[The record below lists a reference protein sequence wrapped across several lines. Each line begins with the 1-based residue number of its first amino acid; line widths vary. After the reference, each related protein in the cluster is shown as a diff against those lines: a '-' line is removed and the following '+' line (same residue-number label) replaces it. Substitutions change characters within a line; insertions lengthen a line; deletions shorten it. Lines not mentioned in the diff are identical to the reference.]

1 MELVTKVIPWPK
13 GGQPI
18 YIRPVGDVQWS
29 GDEHETALGHLKR
42 DIEETMDLGGW
53 FIGMG
58 DYIDFAS
65 PSNRQR
71 ISGAALYDTAMRV
84 LSHKALDLTLEVAR
98 ILKPTKGRW
107 LGLLEG
113 HHWYPMQSG
122 DTSDMRL
129 CQMLDAKFLGTSAFI
144 RIQIPRTTNRNNIV
158 IFCHHGVGGGSK
170 QASPLNKLENL
181 LPYFGATDIMLM
193 GHTTKM
199 PVAPIN
205 RIEPR
210 WHGTNA
216 PDLVHRKVL
225 LVNTGGYSKA
235 YIERAMEGQVPRDG
249 YAGKAMYPPSIVGSP
264 LIRIKPARDHRD
276 GADLWAPE
284 ISVEI

>member
-1 MELVTKVIPWPK
+1 VELVTKVIPWPR
-13 GGQPI
+13 GWQPI
-18 YIRPVGDVQWS
+18 YLRPVGDIQYS
-29 GDEHETALGHLKR
+29 GDDKDTALSHLRR
-42 DIEETMDLGGW
+42 DLEETLDLGGW
-53 FIGMG
+53 FVGMG

-71 ISGAALYDTAMRV
+71 IAGAALYDTAMKIM
-84 LSHKALDLTLEVAR
+84 SAKALDLTLEVAR

-107 LGLLEG
+107 LGLLQG

-129 CQMLDAKFLGTSAFI
+129 CQMLDAPYLGTSAFI
-144 RIQIPRTTNRNNIV
+144 RIQIQRGSSRNNVV
-158 IFCHHGVGGGSK
+158 IFAHHGVGGGAK

-181 LPYFGATDIMLM
+181 LPYIGATDLMLM

-199 PVAPIN
+199 PAAPIN

-210 WHGTNA
+210 WDGPNA
-216 PDLVHRKVL
+216 PDLIHRKLL

-235 YIERAMEGQVPRDG
+235 YVEGAREGQVPRGG
-249 YAGKAMYPPSIVGSP
+249 YAEQAMYPPSIVGSP
-264 LIRIKPARDHRD
+264 LIRIKAGRDRKNY
-276 GADLWAPE
+276 ADTFAPE
-284 ISVEI
+284 ISVEL